1 MSRLLRLT
9 LLAAAMT
16 AFLVFMLASHL
27 DRRANG
33 TEILLPVEGYD
44 PRDILLGHYANIR
57 TPLQRLDAYTLAGTD
72 DFSEG
77 DTIFVTLETGP
88 EGLARP
94 VALHREHPGSGI
106 VAQGRVRHVS
116 ALARSWREETD
127 PETGE
132 VRNVRD
138 GPEELW
144 IQAHFNIERYYAS
157 RERALALQDRLRQ
170 REVTG
175 ETGVNLI
182 LSVPADGALV
192 IKGFEVDGERRL
204 DRLW

>member
-1 MSRLLRLT
+1 MNRLLRLA
-9 LLAAAMT
+9 LVAAAMT
-16 AFLVFMLASHL
+16 GFLVFMLTSHL

-33 TEILLPVEGYD
+33 TEILMPVEGYD
-44 PRDILLGHYANIR
+44 PRDVLLGHYANIR

-77 DTIFVTLETGP
+77 DAIFVTLETGP
-88 EGLARP
+88 DGLARP
-94 VALHREHPGSGI
+94 AALHREHPGTGI
-106 VAQGRVRHVS
+106 VAQGRVRYV
-116 ALARSWREETD
+116 APVTPGWREGTD

-132 VRNVRD
+132 TQNVRD
-138 GPEELW
+138 GPETLW
-144 IQAHFNIERYYAS
+144 IQARFNIERYYAS
-157 RERALALQDRLRQ
+157 RERAIALQNRLRQ
-170 REVTG
+170 RGEDG

-182 LSVPADGALV
+182 LSVPDDGALV